1 MKKRLGSVTT
11 VKENKGVRK
20 TQQSGI
26 PSFPLADQV
35 VQRGPFVYRNRKG
48 FAIHRRLLEEGLRL
62 FCEQITIPGSGGE
75 KPNFREGVTFA

>member
-1 MKKRLGSVTT
+1 MRIVKKRLGSVTT

-26 PSFPLADQV
+26 PPFPLAE
-35 VQRGPFVYRNRKG
+35 QRGPFVYRNRKG
-48 FAIHRRLLEEGLRL
+48 FAIDGRLLEEGLRL

-75 KPNFREGVTFA
+75 KPIFREGVTFA